1 MAGPFTFLGA
11 LALLSC
17 CVLGV
22 VWFCENVTIKRK
34 PKSKR

>member
-22 VWFCENVTIKRK
+22 IWFYENVTIKRK
-34 PKSKR
+34 SKGKR